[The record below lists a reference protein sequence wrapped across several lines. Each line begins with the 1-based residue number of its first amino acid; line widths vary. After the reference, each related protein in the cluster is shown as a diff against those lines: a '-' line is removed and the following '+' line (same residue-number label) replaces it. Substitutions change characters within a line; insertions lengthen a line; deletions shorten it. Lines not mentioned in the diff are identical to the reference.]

1 MAARKFDIVVLGSL
15 NTDYVVR
22 SERLP
27 TPGQSV
33 RGGPLHA
40 GFGGKGANQAVAA
53 ARLGACDPRG
63 RSARSRDLAEPFL
76 PLRPISVA
84 LIGRVGPDQ
93 QGREMLRALHQAK
106 VDVRHVSVDP
116 KTPTGAAIIAVDAT
130 GEKQISAALGANETL
145 RESHVRAAKDI
156 IASARV
162 LLMQFEVPL
171 PCVLAAAR
179 IAARHGVKVILDPA
193 PPIKIPEELYPLLY
207 AIRPNSDEASQ
218 ITGVKVKDLASARAA
233 GRIFLRKGVQ
243 IAALECGSAGDLVM
257 SASEEVIVPRLKVKT
272 VDATGAGD
280 AFAAGLSVGIAAGLT
295 LQGAAR
301 LANVTAGL
309 STTRLGAQDSMP
321 SRREVEQWFGRSKEQ
336 RVKIRNFRV

>member
-27 TPGQSV
+27 MPGQSV

-53 ARLGACDPRG
+53 ARLGTLDARAGSGRLRG
-63 RSARSRDLAEPFL
+63 LADPFL
-76 PLRPISVA
+76 PQRPISVA
-84 LIGRVGPDQ
+84 IIGRVGPDQ
-93 QGREMLRALHQAK
+93 QGREMLRALRADK
-106 VDVRHVSVDP
+106 VDVRYVSVDA
-116 KTPTGAAIIAVDAT
+116 KVPTGAAIIAVDAT

-145 RESHVRAAKDI
+145 RESHVGAAKDV

-179 IAARHGVKVILDPA
+179 IAARHGVKVVLDPA
-193 PPIKIPEELYPLLY
+193 PPIKIPEELYPLLH

-218 ITGVKVKDLASARAA
+218 ITGVKVKDIASARAA
-233 GRIFLRKGVQ
+233 GRIFLKKGVQ
-243 IAALECGSAGDLVM
+243 VAALECGPAGDMIM
-257 SASEEVIVPRLKVKT
+257 SATEEIIVPRLKVKT
-272 VDATGAGD
+272 LDATGAGD
-280 AFAAGLSVGIAAGLT
+280 AFAAGLSVGIAADLP
-295 LQGAAR
+295 LRSVAR

-309 STTRLGAQDSMP
+309 STTRPGAQASMP
-321 SRREVEQWFGRSKEQ
+321 SRREVERWFSSTYAESLSR
-336 RVKIRNFRV
+336 